1 MDAATRAEL
10 DALRARAYA
19 PDADI
24 HLDPTAMARL
34 EELQLRAGREEF
46 ATGRP
51 AAGEGEP
58 FGEDLDVAPPPAPQY
73 DAPRVRGRRRAV
85 VIGVALAALAAG
97 VAAAS
102 VVTGAMAPDDVPEAA
117 ASDSPAPSTD
127 FAQRDGYETLIRIT
141 IDGSFGSAANL
152 PATEVPYLE
161 PLGDVL
167 WHEPLGDY
175 YGFTLSIAGVRSPLS
190 GEQLC
195 LSTVDP
201 DGDAS
206 TVCSPADRW
215 QAEGLLHSIP
225 YVGIAP
231 ADRPDGLGPGD
242 ALAFWWVPDDAVL
255 VLRGSG

>member
-24 HLDPTAMARL
+24 HLDPAAMARL

-51 AAGEGEP
+51 VAGEDEP
-58 FGEDLDVAPPPAPQY
+58 PGEDLDVAPPPAPQS

-85 VIGVALAALAAG
+85 VIGVTLAAVAAG
-97 VAAAS
+97 VAAAF
-102 VVTGAMAPDDVPEAA
+102 VVTGAMAPDETPEAA
-117 ASDSPAPSTD
+117 ASGSLAPSTD

-152 PATEVPYLE
+152 PATEVPHLE